1 MSFKQFSFTVIV
13 LFILFGLAS
22 AQIPSGLTIE
32 SKYAPGFGLS
42 VGKVFMVD
50 GSAIVVHENQN
61 VGYNVF
67 KGMLLYQKDTL
78 YTKDPG
84 RLLLNM
90 QDGSQLTVGSQ
101 SQLTINKIHL
111 VPKKKIR
118 KSFINLRRGK
128 ARFNVRKLSK
138 YKKTDYKIKT
148 QTAIIGVRGSDFIVT
163 AKRTSTSVTAFDK
176 TKLEVL
182 GLAKPH
188 LPPIILNDFQRVH
201 VESGEGPSDIEHV
214 SPEEINQLKSEF
226 KYSSEPIDSKQ
237 TQNDGSQEAEQSDDT
252 DNEESADQESGG
264 QTVMIPT
271 QDIVDPDTIDQA
283 QIPNVDN
290 VLSSVS
296 DNDQD
301 NDQNQ
306 EIYEQLHEKA
316 VMLPSFPGTP

>member
-1 MSFKQFSFTVIV
+1 
-13 LFILFGLAS
+13 
-22 AQIPSGLTIE
+22 
-32 SKYAPGFGLS
+32 
-42 VGKVFMVD
+42 
-50 GSAIVVHENQN
+50 
-61 VGYNVF
+61 
-67 KGMLLYQKDTL
+67 
-78 YTKDPG
+78 
-84 RLLLNM
+84 
-90 QDGSQLTVGSQ
+90 
-101 SQLTINKIHL
+101 
-111 VPKKKIR
+111 
-118 KSFINLRRGK
+118 
-128 ARFNVRKLSK
+128 
-138 YKKTDYKIKT
+138 
-148 QTAIIGVRGSDFIVT
+148 
-163 AKRTSTSVTAFDK
+163 
-176 TKLEVL
+176 
-182 GLAKPH
+182 
-188 LPPIILNDFQRVH
+188 